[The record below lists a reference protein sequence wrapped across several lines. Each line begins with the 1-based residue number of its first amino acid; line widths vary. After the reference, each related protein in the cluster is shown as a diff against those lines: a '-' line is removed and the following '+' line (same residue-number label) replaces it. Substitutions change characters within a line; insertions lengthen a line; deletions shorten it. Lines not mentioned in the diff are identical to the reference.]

1 MQQQAVHSKAGTR
14 EDTLAA
20 PLCVL
25 LAQLQQVS
33 TPTATPEQGRDFL
46 SQNPLLVFQLASQ
59 TLRGTA
65 LDRRN
70 LLQDLLNPEPVLLR
84 DLLVAMLARQAVLA
98 STVSEERSLYNWQRQ
113 QQCWLLTTNAARLL
127 NYADVETAG
136 LASVFCLIDADVAQ
150 SLPVPQ
156 LWRDLQET
164 LPLSHADLRDTA
176 LLSRLVWCCHRLLR
190 NQLRLDDTMLTACA
204 ELLGLTELQLRTL
217 AEQTQLTIKQR
228 AATNGV
234 STGVDML
241 QKDSVSGEH
250 WLQELK
256 LQAQRHLTQSAYL
269 QSLQPPSLNTPADFR
284 LQLQRVLLRYRL
296 PLRFLL
302 LAARQ
307 HPGKLEVLLSSSND
321 ELQQEFSIP
330 LTGSRSMLGSLVQQ
344 GTIASLRLAEPGLA
358 PVDKQL
364 LRLLDCET
372 ALCLPLTGQ
381 QTGVLLLPDA
391 AAYNPELTSLT
402 LNVQLLLNG
411 FLHRGGDGLQNQ
423 EVLLMQQQVRDVVH
437 EVNNPLAIIKNYLKV
452 LVLKYPGQQ
461 DAREEIGFIENEIDR
476 ITRLL
481 HTLRH
486 NVTAS
491 HETTDLDLGE
501 LVRSHYKWL
510 AAAFASKEKLELVY
524 QPASQPA
531 VINASPAVLTQI
543 LLNLVKNAAEAL
555 GESGTITLAVKRN
568 VHFMDKLYVLLEVS
582 DDGPGLEAWQMQTLF
597 QSGRTTKTGMHTGSG
612 LAIVKKLVDEL
623 QGQISCHSNNAS
635 DIADPGADKSGRSS
649 NKFGHTTGTTFRI
662 LLPQVR

>member
-1 MQQQAVHSKAGTR
+1 MQQQPVPSKAVTR
-14 EDTLAA
+14 EDSLAA

-25 LAQLQQVS
+25 LAQLQLLAVA
-33 TPTATPEQGRDFL
+33 TADSSAPPDRSREALG
-46 SQNPLLVFQLASQ
+46 QNPLLVFQLASQ
-59 TLRGTA
+59 TLRGTPV
-65 LDRRN
+65 DRRN
-70 LLQDLLNPEPVLLR
+70 LLQDLLNPEPVLVR
-84 DLLVAMLARQAVLA
+84 DLLVASLARQAVLA

-127 NYADVETAG
+127 NYPDAETAG
-136 LASVFCLIDADVAQ
+136 LASVFCLIEADIAQ

-164 LPLSHADLRDTA
+164 LPLPHTDLRDTA

-190 NQLRLDDTMLTACA
+190 NQWRLDDATLTACG

-234 STGVDML
+234 STGLDML
-241 QKDSVSGEH
+241 QKDSASGEH

-269 QSLQPPSLNTPADFR
+269 QSLQPPQLQTPADLQ

-307 HPGKLEVLLSSSND
+307 PNGKLEVLLNSNND

-330 LTGSRSMLGSLVQQ
+330 LTGSRSMLSALVQQ
-344 GTIASLRLAEPGLA
+344 GTIASLRLSDPGLA

-364 LRLLDCET
+364 LRLLDCES
-372 ALCLPLTGQ
+372 ALCLPLAGE

-391 AAYNPELTSLT
+391 AAYNPELTSLA

-411 FLHRGGDGLQNQ
+411 FLRRGGERAQDQQ
-423 EVLLMQQQVRDVVH
+423 VPLMQQQVREVVH

-452 LVLKYPGQQ
+452 LQLKYPGQ
-461 DAREEIGFIENEIDR
+461 DARDEIGFIENEIDR

-481 HTLRH
+481 QTLRH

-491 HETTDLDLGE
+491 HEVIELDLGE
-501 LVRSHYKWL
+501 VVRSHYKWL
-510 AAAFASKEKLELVY
+510 AAAFAGKEKLQLVY
-524 QPASQPA
+524 LPAAQPA
-531 VINASPAVLTQI
+531 VINASPAMLTQI

-597 QSGRTTKTGMHTGSG
+597 QSGRTTKAGTHTGSG
-612 LAIVKKLVDEL
+612 LAIVRKLVDGM
-623 QGQISCHSNNAS
+623 QGQISCHSDNIN
-635 DIADPGADKSGRSS
+635 DIAGTGGGKPSGNSR
-649 NKFGHTTGTTFRI
+649 NKTGTTFRI

>member
-1 MQQQAVHSKAGTR
+1 MQQQAMHSKAGTR
-14 EDTLAA
+14 DDTLAA

-25 LAQLQQVS
+25 LAQLQQAANARA
-33 TPTATPEQGRDFL
+33 PTIPGDQGRDFL

-59 TLRGTA
+59 TLRGTQS
-65 LDRRN
+65 DRRN
-70 LLQDLLNPEPVLLR
+70 LLRDLLNPEPVLVR

-98 STVSEERSLYNWQRQ
+98 STVSEERALYNWQRQ

-127 NYADVETAG
+127 NYPDVETAG
-136 LASVFCLIDADVAQ
+136 LASVFCLIEAEAAQ
-150 SLPVPQ
+150 GLPVPQ

-164 LPLSHADLRDTA
+164 LPLPHADLRDTA

-190 NQLRLDDTMLTACA
+190 NQLRLDDTTLTACA

-228 AATNGV
+228 AAANGV

-269 QSLQPPSLNTPADFR
+269 QSLQPPSLKTPAEFR

-307 HPGKLEVLLSSSND
+307 HPGKLEVLLSSNDD

-330 LTGSRSMLGSLVQQ
+330 LSGSRSLLGSLVQQ
-344 GTIASLRLAEPGLA
+344 GAIASLRLSEPSLA

-381 QTGVLLLPDA
+381 QPGVLLLPDA

-411 FLHRGGDGLQNQ
+411 FLQRVSDGQSQ
-423 EVLLMQQQVRDVVH
+423 EVQLMQQQVRDVVH

-452 LVLKYPGQQ
+452 LLLKYPGQQ

-481 HTLRH
+481 QTLRH

-491 HETTDLDLGE
+491 QEVSELDLGE

-510 AAAFASKEKLELVY
+510 TAAFGGKDKLELVY
-524 QPASQPA
+524 QPAPAPA
-531 VINASPAVLTQI
+531 VINASPATLTQI

-597 QSGRTTKTGMHTGSG
+597 QPGRTTKAGAHTGSG

-623 QGQISCHSNNAS
+623 QGQISCHSDNAS
-635 DIADPGADKSGRSS
+635 DIASLGGDKSGKAR
-649 NKFGHTTGTTFRI
+649 NKTGTTFRI